1 MSFLDVLR
9 LKFEGENKAKEE
21 SLKLEDRRLALQ
33 EREMTLRE
41 NEAKAREAEAREK
54 RQRLIEQQNFNNFV
68 GLPPMA
74 GQPSYEQVKDW
85 NS

>member
-9 LKFEGENKAKEE
+9 VKFEGENKAKEE
-21 SLKLEDRRLALQ
+21 SLKLEARKLALQ

-41 NEAKAREAEAREK
+41 NEAKTKAEEAREK
-54 RQRLIEQQNFNNFV
+54 RQRLIDQQNFNNFV

-74 GQPSYEQVKDW
+74 GQPTYEQVKDW
-85 NS
+85 NA